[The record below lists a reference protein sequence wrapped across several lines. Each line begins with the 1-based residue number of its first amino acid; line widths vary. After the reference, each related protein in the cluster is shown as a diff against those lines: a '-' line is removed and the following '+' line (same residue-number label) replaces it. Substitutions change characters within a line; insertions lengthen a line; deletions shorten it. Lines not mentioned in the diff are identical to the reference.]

1 MARKQHSVE
10 QIIRL
15 LREVEVKLATGCD
28 VAFACKKAGI
38 TKQTYYRWRKTY
50 GGLEI
55 NQTKRL
61 KELEATCARLKSIV
75 GEKEIDIQILKEALR
90 GK

>member
-1 MARKQHSVE
+1 MVRKQHSVE

-15 LREVEVKLATGCD
+15 LREVEVELAKGID
-28 VAFACKKAGI
+28 VPVACKKAGI

-55 NQTKRL
+55 NQAKRL

>member
-1 MARKQHSVE
+1 MARKQRSVE

-15 LREVEVKLATGCD
+15 LREVEVELAKGLD

-55 NQTKRL
+55 NQAKRL
-61 KELEATCARLKSIV
+61 KELETENRRLKSIV

>member
-15 LREVEVKLATGCD
+15 LREVEVELAKGID
-28 VAFACKKAGI
+28 VPFACKKAGI

-55 NQTKRL
+55 NQAKRL
-61 KELEATCARLKSIV
+61 KELEATCARLKNIV

>member
-1 MARKQHSVE
+1 MARTQHSVE

-28 VAFACKKAGI
+28 VAVASKKAGI

-55 NQTKRL
+55 NQAKRL
-61 KELEATCARLKSIV
+61 KELEATCARLKRIV

>member
-10 QIIRL
+10 QIVRL
-15 LREVEVKLATGCD
+15 LREVEVGLATKLD
-28 VAFACKKAGI
+28 VGTACKKAGI

-55 NQTKRL
+55 NQAKRL
-61 KELEATCARLKSIV
+61 KELETENRRLKSIV

>member
-15 LREVEVKLATGCD
+15 LREVEVGLAMKLD
-28 VAFACKKAGI
+28 VGAACKKAGI

-55 NQTKRL
+55 NQAKRL
-61 KELEATCARLKSIV
+61 KELEATCARLKNIV